1 MTNDNY
7 DLPTIAI
14 EQHDLHEKCRQ
25 KLEELELTM

>member
-1 MTNDNY
+1 MDNDNY
-7 DLPTIAI
+7 GFPTIVI